1 MNYNKSIYKAFAA
14 AALLS
19 VTACSEDYLDLR
31 PEGLIDA
38 EDVSATMQSDP
49 SKVQSY
55 VTGAYMNF
63 YNGGDYASNHDVYGM
78 PDLFIA
84 TFMMTDDVT
93 LPRNAQ
99 WFSFDYQLDN
109 RLANYRRTTATW
121 REIYQVVNDCNTVI
135 ELLKPAEGEEPSKA
149 NGQML
154 GQMYTLRAYCYYLL
168 VNLYAKPYTSG
179 KDQLAVP
186 IKTDERYDEGRATIE
201 EVYAQIEADVLTGYN
216 YLKGQG
222 YYGGKGAISEYAA
235 AFVYAN
241 ALMFMGEYDKAA
253 EYAEI
258 AMSGNNLN
266 TPDEMMSGFN
276 SLDMSEVIW
285 GMGVT
290 SETTCYYAG
299 FFSHVDTY
307 MIGYGGQ
314 VGYRKLGASE
324 LVDQIDDNDVRK
336 AWFGYVEDYNL
347 LGIDFSY
354 ESGNGWLPYMSNK
367 FRDIYMTTYGEAG
380 PFDSDII
387 YFRAAE
393 MYYVAAEAYY
403 LAGKPDKA
411 VQVLNQIM
419 SNRVPGYVC
428 TKGGTDLY
436 NEICLQKR
444 IDMFEENSSRF
455 FDIKRRN
462 EHVNRALSIDA
473 PISALQYI
481 NAVEYDGFDD
491 RLVYQIPDAEIQN
504 NPAITEN
511 NP

>member
-1 MNYNKSIYKAFAA
+1 MNYKNSIYKAFAA
-14 AALLS
+14 ATLLS
-19 VTACSEDYLDLR
+19 AAACSEDYLDLR

-38 EDVSATMQSDP
+38 EDVAATMQADP

-63 YNGGDYASNHDVYGM
+63 YNGGDYATSHDIFGM

-109 RLANYRRTTATW
+109 RLADYRRTAATW

-135 ELLKPAEGEEPSKA
+135 ELLKPAEGEEPSKENA
-149 NGQML
+149 QML
-154 GQMYTLRAYCYYLL
+154 GQMYTLRSYCYYLL
-168 VNLYAKPYTSG
+168 VNLYAKPYSSG

-186 IKTDERYDEGRATIE
+186 IKTDEVYEEKRATIE
-201 EVYAQIEADVLTGYN
+201 EVYAQIESDVLAGYD
-216 YLKGQG
+216 YLKGKG
-222 YYGGKGAISEYAA
+222 YYGGKGAMSEYAA

-241 ALMFMGEYDKAA
+241 ALLQMGQYEKAA

-266 TPDEMMSGFN
+266 SPEEMMSGFN

-324 LVDQIDDNDVRK
+324 LVDKIDANDVRK
-336 AWFGYVEDYNL
+336 GWFGYQEDYDL
-347 LGIDFSY
+347 LGVDYSY
-354 ESGNGWLPYMSNK
+354 EQGNGWLPYLSNK
-367 FRDIYMTTYGEAG
+367 FRDVYLTSMGEIG
-380 PFDSDII
+380 PFESDII

-393 MYYVAAEAYY
+393 MYFVAAEAYY
-403 LAGKPDKA
+403 LANKPEKA
-411 VQVLNQIM
+411 VEVLNKII
-419 SNRVPGYVC
+419 STRIPGYAC
-428 TKGGTDLY
+428 TKSGEELY
-436 NEICLQKR
+436 KEICLQKR
-444 IDMFEENSSRF
+444 IEMFEENTSRF
-455 FDIKRRN
+455 FDIRRRN
-462 EHVNRALSIDA
+462 EKINRALSTDLPLA
-473 PISALQYI
+473 GLQYL
-481 NAVEYDGFDD
+481 NAVEYEGYDY
-491 RLVYQIPDAEIQN
+491 RLVYQIPTVETQN
-504 NPAITEN
+504 NPEITEN

>member
-1 MNYNKSIYKAFAA
+1 MNYKKSLYKAFAA
-14 AALLS
+14 ATLLS
-19 VTACSEDYLDLR
+19 ATACSEDYLDLR

-49 SKVQSY
+49 TKVQSY

-63 YNGGDYASNHDVYGM
+63 YNGGDWRTSHDIYGFQS
-78 PDLFIA
+78 LSIA

-121 REIYQVVNDCNTVI
+121 RELYQVINDCNTVI
-135 ELLKPAEGEEPSKA
+135 ELLKPADGEEPSKENA
-149 NGQML
+149 QML
-154 GQMYTLRAYCYYLL
+154 GQMYTLRAYNYYLL
-168 VNLYAKPYTSG
+168 VNLYAKPYSSG

-186 IKTDERYDEGRATIE
+186 IRTDEKYEEARATIA
-201 EVYAQIEADVLTGYN
+201 EVYAQIEEDVVTGYN
-216 YLKGQG
+216 YLKGKG
-222 YYGGKGAISEYAA
+222 YYGGKGAMSEYAS

-241 ALMFMGEYDKAA
+241 VLLQMGQYEKAA
-253 EYAEI
+253 QYAEL
-258 AMSGNNLN
+258 ALSGNNLN

-285 GMGVT
+285 GQTVT
-290 SETTCYYAG
+290 SETTCYYAC

-324 LVDQIDDNDVRK
+324 IVDQIADNDVRK
-336 AWFGYVEDYNL
+336 GWFGYEEDYNL
-347 LGIDFSY
+347 LGIDYSY
-354 ESGNGWLPYMSNK
+354 ENGNGWLPYLSNK
-367 FRDIYMTTYGEAG
+367 FRDIYLTSMGEIG
-380 PFDSDII
+380 PFESDVI

-393 MYYVAAEAYY
+393 MYFVAAEAYY
-403 LAGKPDKA
+403 LAGKTTEAQDA
-411 VQVLNQIM
+411 LNRIL
-419 SNRVPGYVC
+419 STRIPGYAC
-428 TKGGTDLY
+428 TKSGEELY
-436 NEICLQKR
+436 KEICLQKR
-444 IDMFEENSSRF
+444 IEMFEENTSRY

-462 EHVNRALSIDA
+462 EHVNRALSTDIPLA
-473 PISALQYI
+473 GLQYI
-481 NAVEYDGFDD
+481 NAVEYNGYDD
-491 RLVYQIPDAEIQN
+491 RLVYQIPTVEIEN

>member
-1 MNYNKSIYKAFAA
+1 MNYNKSLYKAFAA

-19 VTACSEDYLDLR
+19 ATACSEDYLDLR

-38 EDVSATMQSDP
+38 EDVAETMQTDP

-63 YNGGDYASNHDVYGM
+63 YNGGEWRTSHDIYGIQG
-78 PDLFIA
+78 LSIA

-121 REIYQVVNDCNTVI
+121 RELYQVVNDCNTVI
-135 ELLKPAEGEEPSKA
+135 ELLKPADGETPSKESA
-149 NGQML
+149 QML
-154 GQMYTLRAYCYYLL
+154 GQMYTLRAYNYYLL
-168 VNLYAKPYTSG
+168 VNLYAKPYSSG

-186 IKTDERYDEGRATIE
+186 IRTDERYDEGRATIA
-201 EVYAQIEADVLTGYN
+201 EVYAQIEDDVVTAYN
-216 YLKGQG
+216 YLKGMG

-241 ALMFMGEYDKAA
+241 ALLQMGQYEKAA
-253 EYAEI
+253 QYAEI
-258 AMSGNNLN
+258 ALSGNNLN
-266 TPDEMMSGFN
+266 SPAEMMSGFN

-324 LVDQIDDNDVRK
+324 IVDQIADNDVRK
-336 AWFGYVEDYNL
+336 GWFGYEEDYNL
-347 LGIDFSY
+347 LGVDYSY
-354 ESGNGWLPYMSNK
+354 EESNGWLPYLSNK
-367 FRDIYMTTYGEAG
+367 FRDIYMTTLGEAE

-393 MYYVAAEAYY
+393 MYFVAAEAYF
-403 LAGKPDKA
+403 LAGKEAEAKD
-411 VQVLNQIM
+411 VLNRIL
-419 SNRVPGYVC
+419 STRIPGYAC
-428 TKGGTDLY
+428 ATSGEALY
-436 NEICLQKR
+436 KEICLQKR
-444 IDMFEENSSRF
+444 IEMFEENTCRY

-462 EHVNRALSIDA
+462 EHVNRALSVDIPLA
-473 PISALQYI
+473 GLQYI
-481 NAVEYDGFDD
+481 NAVEYDGYDN
-491 RLVYQIPDAEIQN
+491 RLVYQIPTVEIEN